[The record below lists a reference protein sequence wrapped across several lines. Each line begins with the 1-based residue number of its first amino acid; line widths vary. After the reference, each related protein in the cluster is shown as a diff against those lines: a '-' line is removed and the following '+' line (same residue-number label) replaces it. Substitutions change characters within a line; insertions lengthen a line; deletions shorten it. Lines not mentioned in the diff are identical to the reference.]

1 MTSSP
6 LQACAPYG
14 AWPSPITAA
23 VVAAGAAPLSQSAI
37 DDQDVIWVAG
47 RASEG
52 GRNTLL
58 RLRKG
63 EITELTPAH
72 LVSDSGAPFNVRSR
86 VHEYG
91 GGALLADRGVIVFS
105 HFADNRLYVL
115 RDGAVPLPITAAG
128 PRRYADFVHDA
139 ARQRLI
145 TVCEDHAS
153 GGYPDNYLAAVGF
166 DGSQTTLAAGA
177 DFYAAPRLSPD
188 GSQLAWLSWMHPRM
202 PWEGTQ
208 LWLADLAADGSVQ
221 NARLVAGGADESIC
235 QPEWSPGGVLHF
247 VSDRSGWWNLY
258 RLDGQATTALCP
270 RDAEFGGPHWTFG
283 NAMYGFSSES
293 SIVCSYIENGVSHL
307 ARLSAGVLTPIDT
320 PYQEIRELRVAGD
333 VIVFFGGAPTIAS
346 QLVRMD
352 LGSSASSA
360 SSVLAQSIASLPERG
375 NLSVPSGISYPSA
388 GGRTA
393 YAFYY
398 PPQNAHYQ
406 ADPAAGEKPPLMVI
420 GHGGPTSMAANTLKL
435 ATQYWTSRGFAV
447 LDVNYGG
454 STGFGRAYRNA
465 LKGQW
470 GVMDVDDCVA
480 GARYLAEQG
489 LVDANRLV
497 IRGGSAGG
505 LTVLCALAFHDVFKA
520 GASYYGVSDLAGLD
534 ADSHKFEA
542 QYTAWLIAPQP
553 QAAQLYRE
561 RSPIHHA
568 DKLKSPMIFFQG
580 LDDKV
585 VPPPQS
591 EVMVEALR
599 RAGVPVAYMTL
610 EGEGHG
616 FRKADS
622 IVRTLEAE
630 LAFYLRIFG
639 VTPAE
644 PLPALR
650 IENLP
655 DAA

>member
-1 MTSSP
+1 M
-6 LQACAPYG
+6 
-14 AWPSPITAA
+14 
-23 VVAAGAAPLSQSAI
+23 VAAGAAPLSQSAI
-37 DDQDVIWVAG
+37 DGDDVYWVAG

-58 RLRKG
+58 RERDG
-63 EITELTPAH
+63 TITELTPAS
-72 LVSDSGAPFNVRSR
+72 LVSGTGAPFNVRSR

-91 GGALLADRGVIVFS
+91 GGALLVDQGLIVFS

-115 RDGAVPLPITAAG
+115 RDGEAPAPFTPAG
-128 PRRYADFVHDA
+128 SRRYADFVHDA
-139 ARQRLI
+139 NRQRLI
-145 TVCEDHAS
+145 TVCEDHAG
-153 GGYPDNYLAAVGF
+153 GGYPANFICAAGF
-166 DGSQTTLAAGA
+166 DGSQTTLVSGA

-188 GSQLAWLSWMHPRM
+188 GSQLAWLSWMHPCM
-202 PWEGTQ
+202 PWQGTQ
-208 LWLADLAADGSVQ
+208 LWLADLAADGSVSQ
-221 NARLVAGGADESIC
+221 ARLVAGGEDESIC
-235 QPEWSPGGVLHF
+235 QPEWSPGGALHF

-258 RLDGQATTALCP
+258 RFDGAHSAALCP
-270 RDAEFGGPHWTFG
+270 REAEFGGPLWTFG
-283 NAMYGFSSES
+283 NALYGFRSES
-293 SIVCSYIENGVSHL
+293 DIVCSYIENGVSQL
-307 ARLSAGVLTPIDT
+307 ARLSNGALTPIAN
-320 PYQEIRELRVAGD
+320 PYQEIRELRVHGD

-346 QLVRMD
+346 ELVRMD
-352 LGSSASSA
+352 LATGTSR
-360 SSVLAQSIASLPERG
+360 VLATSIASLPATA
-375 NLSVPSGISYPSA
+375 NLSVPASISYPSA

-398 PPQNAHYQ
+398 PPQNARYQ

-435 ATQYWTSRGFAV
+435 ATQFWTSRGFAV

-470 GVMDVDDCVA
+470 GVVDVDDCVA

-489 LVDANRLV
+489 LVDADRLV

-568 DKLKSPMIFFQG
+568 DKLKNPMIFFQG

-591 EVMVEALR
+591 EVMVDALR

-644 PLPALR
+644 PLPALH